1 VNHLRFASVSDKDQQ
16 IALLEIVRASPALM
30 QVFQR
35 AREINLPD
43 WWVVSGAI
51 YNQVWNHL
59 TGRPDMYGVNDV
71 DLFYFDDDTSYES
84 EDRVIRKAT
93 GFPEKPPI
101 EVRNQARVHLWYE
114 QHFGEAY
121 GALNNSCEAID
132 RFACRTHCV
141 GLRLRDDEQFDLYAP
156 FGLGDIF
163 GFGVTPN
170 ASRNNRETHERK
182 GARQKTM
189 WPELEIVPWPN

>member
-1 VNHLRFASVSDKDQQ
+1 MKHLRFAQASEAARRD
-16 IALLEIVRASPALM
+16 ALFEIVRASPVLM
-30 QVFQR
+30 QVFER
-35 AREINLPD
+35 ARELDLPD

-59 TGRPDMYGVNDV
+59 SGRADMYGVNDV
-71 DLFYFDDDTSYES
+71 DLFYFDPDTGYEA
-84 EDRVIRKAT
+84 EDRVIREAV

-101 EVRNQARVHLWYE
+101 EIRNQARVHLWYE

-121 GALNNSCEAID
+121 TPLRDCREAID

-141 GLRLRDDEQFDLYAP
+141 GMRLREDGEFDLYAP

-163 GFGVTPN
+163 GFRVVPN
-170 ASRNNRETHERK
+170 TLRNNRETHERK
-182 GARQKTM
+182 AARQITM
-189 WPELEIVPWPN
+189 WPELKIVQWPE